1 MSKLPAN
8 ARAAAAQAVLAT
20 LSGSSLDDAFAKLP
34 GDLPARDQ
42 AFAKTLAYGV
52 LREHRL
58 LSWLI
63 AQLLDKPLPA
73 TSAAHALLAVGLHQL
88 RTLGTPPHAAVGETV
103 NASEALGIAKAR
115 GLINAIL
122 RRYQRE
128 SAALEERLPA
138 DPAIRHSYPDWLSQA
153 VWRDWGEQHAA
164 VLEAGNEP
172 APLTLRVNRR
182 RGSREDYLRRLAEI
196 GMQAEPLPGLRDA
209 LRLAEPCPVDQLPGF
224 ADGLVSVQDAS
235 AQLAVDLLELRPRQR
250 LLDAC
255 AAPGGKTAQALER
268 QEELFLTAL
277 DKDAKRLARVRQ
289 NLDRLGLSC
298 VGFPADAA
306 DTRSWWN
313 GEMFDRIL
321 LDAPCSGS
329 GVIRRHPDI
338 KWLRRA
344 DDISKLAAQQTRLL
358 EALWPTL
365 APGGVL
371 VYATC
376 SILRAEGEEV
386 LRSFLVKTPDA
397 QEKKIDARWGEP
409 RSVGRRIA
417 PGALNDFDGDGFYY
431 ARLVKRSPGAG
442 EPTPN

>member
-1 MSKLPAN
+1 MN
-8 ARAAAAQAVLAT
+8 ARAEAARAVAAVLGGA
-20 LSGSSLDDAFAKLP
+20 SLDDALTRLP
-34 GDLPARDQ
+34 AGLPARDA
-42 AFAKTLAYGV
+42 AFAKALAYGV

-58 LSWLI
+58 LSWLL
-63 AQLLDKPLPA
+63 AQLLEKPLPA
-73 TSAAHALLAVGLHQL
+73 TSAAHALLAVGLCQL
-88 RTLGTPPHAAVGETV
+88 RSLGTPPHAAVGETV
-103 NASEALGIAKAR
+103 NATDALGMPKMR

-138 DPAIRHSYPDWLSQA
+138 DVALRHSYPDWLSQA

-172 APLTLRVNRR
+172 APLTLRVHRQRTRR
-182 RGSREDYLRRLAEI
+182 DDYGERLAAAGI
-196 GMQAEPLPGLRDA
+196 GSSALPNLPEA
-209 LRLAEPCPVDQLPGF
+209 LRLDEPCPVEQLPGF
-224 ADGLVSVQDAS
+224 GDGLASVQDAS
-235 AQLAVDLLELRPRQR
+235 AQLAAGLLDLRPGQR

-255 AAPGGKTAQALER
+255 AAPGGKTAHALER
-268 QEELFLTAL
+268 TERLHVTAL
-277 DKDAKRLARVRQ
+277 DKDAKRLQRVRQ

-298 VGFPADAA
+298 VGIAADAG
-306 DTRSWWN
+306 DTRAWWN

-321 LDAPCSGS
+321 LDAPCSGT

-344 DDISKLAAQQTRLL
+344 EDVPKLAALQMRLL
-358 EALWPTL
+358 ENLWPTL
-365 APGGVL
+365 APGGLL

-386 LRSFLVKTPDA
+386 VRSFLVKTPDA
-397 QEKKIDARWGEP
+397 HEKKIEAPWGEA

-417 PGALNDFDGDGFYY
+417 PGALNAFDGDGFYY
-431 ARLVKRSPGAG
+431 ARLVKRTVNADA
-442 EPTPN
+442 EPAQKP